1 MEALSLVRDCFVVG
15 FGCLMKIG
23 LRMVRYQSVILSF
36 NYWSGVVDERLTQS
50 RVVNARTRT
59 IVHDLTGRMQQGRH
73 RVCAGEALKGQSA
86 IIVEDRFWRD
96 RTHRTEGC

>member
-50 RVVNARTRT
+50 RVVNARTRGPERSSMT
-59 IVHDLTGRMQQGRH
+59 LLVVCSKVGTGFVQVRH
-73 RVCAGEALKGQSA
+73 
-86 IIVEDRFWRD
+86 
-96 RTHRTEGC
+96 